1 LRLSQ
6 EGYFIY
12 VTYFMDKSGGQDT
25 LRKIKSIGGDGKLL
39 NVDVSN
45 EKSELI

>member
-1 LRLSQ
+1 
-6 EGYFIY
+6 
-12 VTYFMDKSGGQDT
+12 MDKSGGQDT